1 MAHQRSGEGHEGRMD
16 VDTARRSNRQSS
28 ERMQPRDRA
37 FDDPPVAPKVLLAF
51 DPAASDPL
59 HDASF
64 SE

>member
-1 MAHQRSGEGHEGRMD
+1 MD